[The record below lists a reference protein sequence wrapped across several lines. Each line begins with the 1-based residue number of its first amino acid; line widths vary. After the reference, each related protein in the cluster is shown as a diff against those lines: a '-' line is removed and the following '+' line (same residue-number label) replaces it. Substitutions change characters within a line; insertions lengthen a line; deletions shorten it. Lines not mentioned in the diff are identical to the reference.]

1 MQLRCTYC
9 QTMFAISHEE
19 MLAGLEH
26 MEEEKLKY
34 YDAHCPKCRRAN
46 RVERLKMEMAY
57 PNWKADLKTMAK
69 EATAPA
75 APAASPARQKAPAVP
90 SQKEKPVMKAT
101 TYKTPATSTKKPAV
115 KKTPSPNTSKSQT
128 AVKKA
133 PSSNVSK
140 VKPAVKKTPSPNTSK
155 VKPAVKKTPSPNTKK

>member
-46 RVERLKMEMAY
+46 RVERFKMEMAY
-57 PNWKADLKTMAK
+57 PNWRTDLKTMAK
-69 EATAPA
+69 QSA
-75 APAASPARQKAPAVP
+75 APTEKAV
-90 SQKEKPVMKAT
+90 
-101 TYKTPATSTKKPAV
+101 KTPAPASAKAKSGTVSVSTASKTSNKTPGTSSAKGKAESAKKGPAV
-115 KKTPSPNTSKSQT
+115 
-128 AVKKA
+128 VKKA
-133 PSSNVSK
+133 PAK
-140 VKPAVKKTPSPNTSK
+140 KTLEKPA
-155 VKPAVKKTPSPNTKK
+155 ATKKK